1 MTKRKK
7 AELSFELPSMADD
20 PYSDLDQYFPTQL
33 QRFQYLD
40 KYSRYRYDLG
50 RRETWNETVDRAVDY
65 MRWLSKG
72 KLSERDYKEIHHAI
86 LNLHVMPSMRLLAMA
101 GDAAKR
107 DEKSI
112 MNCAYVAIDS
122 LDALVEMLSLS
133 MSGVGIG
140 FSVEERYTSQL
151 PRIKRQSGTFSVF
164 IIPDSTEGWCTAL
177 RAGLTEWYN
186 GRDVVFDYSQIRK
199 AGEPLR
205 TKGGRSSGSGPL
217 KELLDF
223 TRGKI
228 VSRGGTQLRPIDIY
242 DIATKIGDCVI
253 QGGVRRVATLCM
265 FDYDDEM
272 MLNAK
277 SGDFW
282 KHSPWRFNS
291 NNSAVVEKELS
302 LDEVRDFMLRMD
314 ASKNGEPGIVNRLAM
329 KNTMPERRNKEHEFG
344 TNACQPGWA
353 TVLTPDGI
361 RTIDDIDVGDIIW
374 SGEGWT
380 EVARKLSSGNKSVY
394 AYKFSNGTFVG
405 TDDHHIFS
413 GGEEVEAGEA
423 ESADGLAGLFANDI
437 VIDPQDVM
445 DGLVLGDGTV
455 HKASNNLVYLIIGEK
470 DMDYFNSEISHL
482 IKRDRTAAFRFG
494 WEIDTTISARELPYT
509 YLRKVPDRFFYG
521 DKNKIAGFLRGLFS
535 ANGSVVD
542 TKGYYRIGLKQSSET
557 LVRQVQI
564 MLSSLGIRSYITIN
578 KPKSVEF
585 RNGVYAIKQSYDI
598 NISTDRHKFMTIIG
612 FVQKYKQRG
621 ADAAHESRKLVYGTL
636 QEIEPLGVMPVY
648 DLTVLCNEH
657 SYWTGGIKARNC
669 GEVILKNAEFCNLSS
684 VVCRPEDDV
693 NMLVYKVRV
702 ATIIGTIQSL
712 AENYEGLRPVWG
724 DNQRD
729 ERLLGVDLNGQMDCP
744 EARKPEVQD
753 FLRQHAID
761 INAEYAAKM
770 GINASA
776 SITTVKP
783 SGNSG
788 VMLDISS
795 GLHPR
800 WSQYYIR
807 NVRIN
812 KGSPLYRVLKDS
824 GVKLVP
830 ENGQEEETGTT
841 FVAGF
846 PMKSPDGAV
855 TRHGMNALEQ
865 LEYWKSV
872 KLHWTELNPS
882 CTIYYS
888 EDELDSVIEW
898 VYSNQ
903 DVIGGLSFLP
913 RFDMNYENAP
923 YIEIDAETYEQMSA
937 EFPKIKWGL
946 LAEYEKSDLSS
957 SGQEVA
963 CSAGVCDFKL

>member
-1 MTKRKK
+1 MTKKK
-7 AELSFELPSMADD
+7 VELSFDLPVASDD
-20 PYSDLDQYFPTQL
+20 PYSDLDEYFPTPL
-33 QRFQYLD
+33 QRFQFLD

-50 RRETWNETVDRAVDY
+50 RRETWSETVDRAVDY
-65 MRWLSKG
+65 MRWLSRD
-72 KLSERDYKEIHHAI
+72 KLSEKDYKEIHHAI

-112 MNCAYVAIDS
+112 MNCAYIAIDS

-133 MSGVGIG
+133 MSGIGIG

-151 PRIKRQSGTFSVF
+151 PRIKRKSGTFSVF
-164 IIPDSTEGWCTAL
+164 VIPDSTDGWCTAL
-177 RAGLTEWYN
+177 RIGLNEWYN
-186 GRDVVFDYSQIRK
+186 GQDVVFDYSQIRK

-205 TKGGRSSGSGPL
+205 TKGGRSSGPSPL

-228 VSRGGTQLRPIDIY
+228 ISRGGTQLRPIDIY

-329 KNTMPERRNKEHEFG
+329 KNTMPERRDKEHEFG
-344 TNACQPGWA
+344 VNAC
-353 TVLTPDGI
+353 
-361 RTIDDIDVGDIIW
+361 
-374 SGEGWT
+374 S
-380 EVARKLSSGNKSVY
+380 
-394 AYKFSNGTFVG
+394 
-405 TDDHHIFS
+405 
-413 GGEEVEAGEA
+413 
-423 ESADGLAGLFANDI
+423 
-437 VIDPQDVM
+437 
-445 DGLVLGDGTV
+445 
-455 HKASNNLVYLIIGEK
+455 
-470 DMDYFNSEISHL
+470 
-482 IKRDRTAAFRFG
+482 
-494 WEIDTTISARELPYT
+494 
-509 YLRKVPDRFFYG
+509 
-521 DKNKIAGFLRGLFS
+521 
-535 ANGSVVD
+535 
-542 TKGYYRIGLKQSSET
+542 
-557 LVRQVQI
+557 
-564 MLSSLGIRSYITIN
+564 
-578 KPKSVEF
+578 
-585 RNGVYAIKQSYDI
+585 
-598 NISTDRHKFMTIIG
+598 
-612 FVQKYKQRG
+612 
-621 ADAAHESRKLVYGTL
+621 
-636 QEIEPLGVMPVY
+636 
-648 DLTVLCNEH
+648 
-657 SYWTGGIKARNC
+657 
-669 GEVILKNAEFCNLSS
+669 EVILRNAQFCNLSS

-693 NMLVYKVRV
+693 NMLAYKVRV

-712 AENYEGLRPVWG
+712 AENYEGLRSVWG

-761 INAEYAAKM
+761 VNTQYAQKL
-770 GINASA
+770 GINPAA

-812 KGSPLYRVLKDS
+812 KGSPLYRVLRDS
-824 GVKLVP
+824 DVKLVP
-830 ENGQEEETGTT
+830 ENGQEEETATT

-846 PMKSPDGAV
+846 PMKSPDGAI
-855 TRHGMNALEQ
+855 TRRDMNALEQ

-882 CTIYYS
+882 CTIYYG
-888 EDELDSVIEW
+888 EDELEDVIRW
-898 VYSNQ
+898 VYDNQ
-903 DVIGGLSFLP
+903 LVIGGLSFLP

-923 YIEIDAETYEQMSA
+923 YIEIDQETYERMVA

-963 CSAGVCDFKL
+963 CSAGACDLKL

>member
-1 MTKRKK
+1 MPRTKKV
-7 AELSFELPSMADD
+7 ELSFDLPSVNDD
-20 PYSDLDQYFPTQL
+20 PYGDLDQYFPTPL

-50 RRETWNETVDRAVDY
+50 RRETWAETVDRAVEY
-65 MRWLSKG
+65 LRWLSKD
-72 KLSERDYKEIHHAI
+72 KLDEKDYKEIRHAI

-101 GDAAKR
+101 GEAAKR

-122 LDALVEMLSLS
+122 IDALVEMLSLS

-177 RAGLTEWYN
+177 RIGLNEWYN
-186 GRDVVFDYSQIRK
+186 GRDVVFNYSQIRP

-228 VSRGGTQLRPIDIY
+228 ISRGGTQLRPIDIY

-265 FDYDDEM
+265 FDYNDEM

-277 SGDFW
+277 SGNFW
-282 KHSPWRFNS
+282 EHSPWRFNS

-302 LDEVRDFMLRMD
+302 LDEVRAFMLRMD

-329 KNTMPERRNKEHEFG
+329 VNTMPERRDKRHEFG
-344 TNACQPGWA
+344 GNAC
-353 TVLTPDGI
+353 
-361 RTIDDIDVGDIIW
+361 
-374 SGEGWT
+374 
-380 EVARKLSSGNKSVY
+380 
-394 AYKFSNGTFVG
+394 F
-405 TDDHHIFS
+405 
-413 GGEEVEAGEA
+413 
-423 ESADGLAGLFANDI
+423 
-437 VIDPQDVM
+437 
-445 DGLVLGDGTV
+445 
-455 HKASNNLVYLIIGEK
+455 
-470 DMDYFNSEISHL
+470 
-482 IKRDRTAAFRFG
+482 
-494 WEIDTTISARELPYT
+494 
-509 YLRKVPDRFFYG
+509 
-521 DKNKIAGFLRGLFS
+521 
-535 ANGSVVD
+535 
-542 TKGYYRIGLKQSSET
+542 
-557 LVRQVQI
+557 
-564 MLSSLGIRSYITIN
+564 
-578 KPKSVEF
+578 
-585 RNGVYAIKQSYDI
+585 
-598 NISTDRHKFMTIIG
+598 
-612 FVQKYKQRG
+612 
-621 ADAAHESRKLVYGTL
+621 
-636 QEIEPLGVMPVY
+636 
-648 DLTVLCNEH
+648 
-657 SYWTGGIKARNC
+657 
-669 GEVILKNAEFCNLSS
+669 EVILRNAEFCNLSS

-693 NMLVYKVRV
+693 NMLAYKVRV
-702 ATIIGTIQSL
+702 ATIIGTIQAL

-729 ERLLGVDLNGQMDCP
+729 ERLLGVDLNGQMDCA
-744 EARKPEVQD
+744 EARKPETQD

-761 INAEYAAKM
+761 VNTQYAKRL
-770 GINASA
+770 GINQAA

-795 GLHPR
+795 GLHTR
-800 WSQYYIR
+800 WSPYYIR

-830 ENGQEEETGTT
+830 ENGQQEESATT
-841 FVAGF
+841 FVASF
-846 PMKSPDGAV
+846 PMKSPDGAI
-855 TRHGMNALEQ
+855 TRHDMNALEQ

-882 CTIYYS
+882 CTIYYG
-888 EDELDSVIEW
+888 EDELEAAIQW
-898 VYSNQ
+898 VYDNQ
-903 DVIGGLSFLP
+903 LVIGGLSFLP
-913 RFDMNYENAP
+913 RFDMNYANAP
-923 YIEIDAETYEQMSA
+923 YIEIDAETYERMAA

-957 SGQEVA
+957 SGREVA
-963 CSAGVCDFKL
+963 CSAGACDLRL